1 MLHLIL
7 GRAKSGKTA
16 AVLEAIAGHVRRG
29 EAPVVLIVP
38 EQYSHEAER
47 ELLRVCGDGLSLCA
61 EVLSFTRLY
70 ARVEAE
76 LGFGGRRTLDKGGR
90 LLALARALTVTE
102 TRLHGLAAARRSAPM
117 QTALMEAIDE
127 LKMGGV
133 APAALERTAAA
144 LAAEGE
150 PLAEK
155 LQDLALVCEAYDAVV
170 ARSGLDPMD
179 RLTVLA
185 GRIGESRL
193 ARGRIYIDGFTDFTA
208 QQNAVLAAL
217 LRAGA
222 EVTVCLSC
230 EGLQEGHEIFEPSRR
245 AALKLQKLARD
256 ADRDWDVTVRPPR
269 EGDGPLELLER
280 ELFAFGPV
288 EADAGGR
295 VTLRCAADLNA
306 ECEAAAQRCLELAQ
320 SGGCRW
326 RDIALCARDMERY
339 CSTLEGAFAR
349 YGVPLY
355 LARRS
360 ALLSKP
366 LPSLITGAY
375 ACVCRGW
382 DYEDVMAYC
391 KTGLAGLSG
400 PECDTLED
408 YAFLWTLHG
417 RAWSQDED
425 WALHPAGFG
434 LDFSEEDRLALR
446 DLNALRRR
454 AMAPLWLLRARGTA
468 ATTAAQQAAALADYF
483 QALSLPEQLER
494 RATELEDLGMAQEAA
509 EYAQLWDIVTGA
521 LRQCVAIL
529 GDTEMGQEDFGAL
542 FALVLSAY
550 DLGSIPLS
558 LDKVSAGDM
567 ERVRSRHVKH
577 LIVLGC
583 DSETLPR
590 SEAPGGLFSDRDR
603 EALNAA
609 GLELG
614 DTAEGRLRREF
625 ALIYN
630 CLTLPAESLCLSW
643 CSAGGEAG
651 QSAPSFVLRRCES
664 IFRLPI
670 ETVDLRVCRSWA
682 PGPARELAAMA
693 GRETAGALHRAA
705 RRWFEAKGEGEALRR
720 LEIAANLGRGSLSRR
735 AVRAL
740 YGPRPRLSASR
751 VEKLSD
757 CAFAFFMRYGLLAKP
772 RQPAGFKPPE
782 KGSFLHDILEHVARD
797 VQARGGFAA
806 VERAEVEALCD
817 EHVARYVHEKL
828 FDFRQKNARFVYL
841 FRRLTRE
848 VRAIVADMAEEL
860 RRSDFVPL
868 DFELDFG
875 DRGAFPPLELGEGED
890 TLVLT
895 GVADRVDGWSH
906 DGKLYLRVVDYKT
919 GHKKFSLSDVWY
931 GMGLQMLL
939 YLFALE
945 REGAARYGGEIVP
958 AGVLYVPAR
967 DELIQSGSRLTPE
980 KILEEKAKRLNR
992 SGLLLND
999 PAVLEAM
1006 EHGDRP
1012 RYLPVKYNRLDEGS
1026 LASAERLG
1034 VLSRHVDKTLRALA
1048 ATLQRG
1054 SIEADPWFR
1063 SQTENACRYC
1073 DWAEACHFDER
1084 RDRRRCL
1091 VSMKTEEVW
1100 QKLEEGGADH
1110 GL

>member
-76 LGFGGRRTLDKGGR
+76 LGFGGRRALDKGGR

-102 TRLHGLAAARRSAPM
+102 TRLHGMAAARRSAPM
-117 QTALMEAIDE
+117 QTALLEAIDE

-155 LQDLALVCEAYDAVV
+155 LRDLALVCEAYDAVV

-185 GRIGESRL
+185 ERIGESRL

-269 EGDGPLELLER
+269 GGAGPLELLER

-408 YAFLWTLHG
+408 FAFLWTLHG

-434 LDFSEEDRLALR
+434 LDFTEEDRAALR
-446 DLNALRRR
+446 ELNALRRR

-483 QALSLPEQLER
+483 EALALPEQLER
-494 RATELEDLGMAQEAA
+494 RATELEDLGMAQEAT
-509 EYAQLWDIVTGA
+509 EYASRIGNIVTGA
-521 LRQCVAIL
+521 VILYCKAI
-529 GDTEMGQEDFGAL
+529 GA
-542 FALVLSAY
+542 
-550 DLGSIPLS
+550 
-558 LDKVSAGDM
+558 
-567 ERVRSRHVKH
+567 
-577 LIVLGC
+577 
-583 DSETLPR
+583 
-590 SEAPGGLFSDRDR
+590 
-603 EALNAA
+603 
-609 GLELG
+609 
-614 DTAEGRLRREF
+614 
-625 ALIYN
+625 
-630 CLTLPAESLCLSW
+630 
-643 CSAGGEAG
+643 
-651 QSAPSFVLRRCES
+651 
-664 IFRLPI
+664 
-670 ETVDLRVCRSWA
+670 
-682 PGPARELAAMA
+682 
-693 GRETAGALHRAA
+693 
-705 RRWFEAKGEGEALRR
+705 
-720 LEIAANLGRGSLSRR
+720 
-735 AVRAL
+735 
-740 YGPRPRLSASR
+740 
-751 VEKLSD
+751 
-757 CAFAFFMRYGLLAKP
+757 
-772 RQPAGFKPPE
+772 
-782 KGSFLHDILEHVARD
+782 
-797 VQARGGFAA
+797 
-806 VERAEVEALCD
+806 
-817 EHVARYVHEKL
+817 
-828 FDFRQKNARFVYL
+828 
-841 FRRLTRE
+841 
-848 VRAIVADMAEEL
+848 
-860 RRSDFVPL
+860 
-868 DFELDFG
+868 
-875 DRGAFPPLELGEGED
+875 
-890 TLVLT
+890 
-895 GVADRVDGWSH
+895 
-906 DGKLYLRVVDYKT
+906 
-919 GHKKFSLSDVWY
+919 
-931 GMGLQMLL
+931 
-939 YLFALE
+939 
-945 REGAARYGGEIVP
+945 
-958 AGVLYVPAR
+958 
-967 DELIQSGSRLTPE
+967 
-980 KILEEKAKRLNR
+980 
-992 SGLLLND
+992 
-999 PAVLEAM
+999 
-1006 EHGDRP
+1006 
-1012 RYLPVKYNRLDEGS
+1012 
-1026 LASAERLG
+1026 
-1034 VLSRHVDKTLRALA
+1034 
-1048 ATLQRG
+1048 
-1054 SIEADPWFR
+1054 
-1063 SQTENACRYC
+1063 
-1073 DWAEACHFDER
+1073 
-1084 RDRRRCL
+1084 
-1091 VSMKTEEVW
+1091 
-1100 QKLEEGGADH
+1100 
-1110 GL
+1110 